1 VSLRAQT
8 KLALVLLQLSVVA
21 LLVAQRLRRSRRADS
36 PTRSEE
42 RIALAMLPEN
52 LALWRWSAASQQFWA
67 TERFRTI
74 IGLPSTTPLS
84 RHAVRECIHG
94 DDRGSF
100 DRLFDD
106 AVDGEGSGEVVDAGF
121 RVVTSGGDIR
131 WIVSKARI
139 WRNSTGQV
147 LRASGVVVDITDR
160 KRFEAESERQ
170 QQQLAHLTRVAIL
183 GQLSGAL
190 AHELNQPLTSILSNA
205 QAAQHF
211 LEQERVDLSEV
222 RAIVDDIVN
231 DDKRAGEV
239 IRRLRAMLRRGGTQI
254 QQLDLTQIVHEVLA
268 LVHTDLVA
276 RKIKVSIRI
285 AQDLPAVAGDR
296 VQIQQVFLNLL
307 LNASEAMNGNAA
319 RDRLIEIVA
328 ASEGAMAHVEVID
341 RGVGIAEDEIESV
354 FDAFYTTK
362 TDGLGLGLAISRSII
377 SAHGGR
383 LWATANAGRGSCF
396 HFTLPALS
404 PLGLGNREPMHGQ
417 LDLGPMR
424 SLDLNSETARQ
435 NR

>member
-1 VSLRAQT
+1 MSLHGRT
-8 KLALVLLQLSVVA
+8 KLALVLLQVAVVA
-21 LLVAQRLRRSRRADS
+21 LLAAQRLRRSRHADS
-36 PTRSEE
+36 STRSEE
-42 RIALAMLPEN
+42 RIALATLPEN

-67 TERFRTI
+67 TERFRAI
-74 IGLPSTTPLS
+74 IGMPSAIRLS
-84 RHAVRECIHG
+84 KHAVRECIHG
-94 DDRGSF
+94 DDRTSF
-100 DRLFDD
+100 DRLFVD
-106 AVDGEGSGEVVDAGF
+106 AIDGEGLDEVVDAGF
-121 RVVTSGGDIR
+121 RVVTSRGDIR
-131 WIVSKARI
+131 WIASKARI
-139 WRNSTGQV
+139 WRNSTGHV
-147 LRASGVVVDITDR
+147 LRVSGVVVDITDR
-160 KRFEAESERQ
+160 KRFEAENERQ

-211 LEQERVDLSEV
+211 LAQDPVDLSEV
-222 RAIVDDIVN
+222 RDIVDDIVN

-239 IRRLRAMLRRGGTQI
+239 IRRLRAMLRRGGTQM
-254 QQLDLTQIVHEVLA
+254 QQLDLTQIVHDVLT
-268 LVHTDLVA
+268 LVHSDLVA

-285 AQDLPAVAGDR
+285 AQDLPTVAGDR

-307 LNASEAMNGNAA
+307 LNASEAMSANAA

-328 ASEGAMAHVEVID
+328 TSEGAMAHVKVID
-341 RGVGIAEDEIESV
+341 RGVGIAESEIDSV

-383 LWATANAGRGSCF
+383 LWATSNAGRGSCF

-404 PLGLGNREPMHGQ
+404 PLGLGKAEITNGQ

-424 SLDLNSETARQ
+424 TLDVNSETAGR

>member
-1 VSLRAQT
+1 VSLHGRT
-8 KLALVLLQLSVVA
+8 KVALVLLQVA
-21 LLVAQRLRRSRRADS
+21 IVASLVMQKLRRSRHADS
-36 PTRSEE
+36 SKRSEE
-42 RIALAMLPEN
+42 RIALATLPEN
-52 LALWRWSAASQQFWA
+52 LALWRWSATSQQFWA

-74 IGLPSTTPLS
+74 IGLPSATPLS
-84 RHAVRECIHG
+84 KHAVQACIHH
-94 DDRGSF
+94 DDRASF

-106 AVDGEGSGEVVDAGF
+106 AIDSEGSDEVADAGF
-121 RVVTSGGDIR
+121 RVFASEGDIR
-131 WIVSKARI
+131 WIASKARI

-160 KRFEAESERQ
+160 KRLEAEHERQ

-211 LEQERVDLSEV
+211 LAQDPVDLSEV
-222 RAIVDDIVN
+222 RAIVEDIVN

-239 IRRLRAMLRRGGTQI
+239 IRRLRAMLRRGGTQM
-254 QQLDLTQIVHEVLA
+254 QQLDLTQTVHEVLA
-268 LVHTDLVA
+268 LVHSDLVA

-285 AQDLPAVAGDR
+285 AQGLPAVAGDR

-307 LNASEAMNGNAA
+307 LNAAEAMSGNAA

-328 ASEGAMAHVEVID
+328 ASEGAMAHVKVID
-341 RGVGIAEDEIESV
+341 RGVGIAENEIESV

-377 SAHGGR
+377 TTHGGR

-404 PLGLGNREPMHGQ
+404 PLGLSNRELMPGQ

-424 SLDLNSETARQ
+424 TLDLNSETARQ
-435 NR
+435 NH